1 MTRKLQF
8 LLTVL
13 LLVVGV
19 TSAWADNTVKYSTDG
34 GSSWTEA
41 ADLNA
46 LSSVFSGATSDIQ
59 VQLLNDQTL
68 TARLTWN
75 KAYTL
80 TIVPTKDITIKG
92 PAGAMWFLANVD
104 NAKIVMGN
112 NTYKIT
118 LDGENKSHTN
128 GDITRRE
135 NNGSVSLTNITFK
148 DFNLNST
155 THLCSSKEQ
164 GNADGLILEN
174 ITIENCTNPETAYI
188 YSNRVV
194 NDVIKL
200 KGYLNV
206 DEKSTGTTIRTKLE
220 TKYDSGKSTYTTTG
234 RIKVDDSAGA
244 LTATKTITVTFTE
257 QSSTYVPQIG
267 AAIIIN
273 STNNFTDETAAVFAL
288 ANNVAYGTF
297 RQNKDLKLTQA
308 YNLSVGEA
316 GAATLVLPFE
326 STIPTSPS
334 GLTCY
339 KLTYTSGDDITATAE
354 ESTLAANSPVLV
366 IGTASTD
373 YKFVST
379 ATSGDAATGSGQTSA
394 YGNMYGNY
402 DASWPVPVQT
412 DSKDNYILQNKA
424 SGLGFYKVVEGQNT
438 LSPNR
443 AYMSVKH
450 NDGGSSPAPAFF
462 SLDFNGMNGTT
473 GISITSRE
481 ETTRNNDGA
490 VYNLNGVRMN
500 GENLPK
506 GIYVKNG
513 RKFVVK

>member
-1 MTRKLQF
+1 MMF
-8 LLTVL
+8 LLMIG
-13 LLVVGV
+13 GV
-19 TSAWADNTVKYSTDG
+19 SQSWADNTVRYSTDG
-34 GSSWTEA
+34 GSNWTEA
-41 ADLNA
+41 ENLNA
-46 LSSVFSGATSDIQ
+46 LSSVLSSATSNIA
-59 VQLLNDQTL
+59 VEVNENQTL
-68 TARLTWN
+68 SARLTWS

-118 LDGENKSHTN
+118 LDGENKSHTS

-206 DEKSTGTTIRTKLE
+206 DENSSGTTIRTKLE
-220 TKYDSGKSTYTTTG
+220 TKYNSGTSTYTTTG

-257 QSSTYVPQIG
+257 KSTTYVPQIG
-267 AAIIIN
+267 APIIIN

-288 ANNVAYGTF
+288 ANDVAYGTF
-297 RQNKDLKLTQA
+297 RQNRDLKLTQA

-316 GAATLVLPFE
+316 GAATLVLPFAA
-326 STIPTSPS
+326 TIPS
-334 GLTCY
+334 GANCY
-339 KLTYTSGDDITATAE
+339 KLTYNDGDDIIATSEA
-354 ESTLAANSPVLV
+354 SLAANSPVLV
-366 IGTASTD
+366 IADEGT

-402 DASWPVPVQT
+402 DASWTVPVQT

-438 LSPNR
+438 LSPYR
-443 AYMSVKH
+443 AYLSASFTS
-450 NDGGSSPAPAFF
+450 GSPARAFLGIRFGGNITDIQSVENGETGF
-462 SLDFNGMNGTT
+462 SD
-473 GISITSRE
+473 
-481 ETTRNNDGA
+481 DDA
-490 VYNLNGVRMN
+490 PVYNMSGMLMQG
-500 GENLPK
+500 GNLPK
-506 GIYVKNG
+506 GIYVKKG
-513 RKFVVK
+513 KKFIVK

>member
-1 MTRKLQF
+1 MKQR
-8 LLTVL
+8 LLKRISLAL
-13 LLVVGV
+13 LMVVGASNV
-19 TSAWADNTVKYSTDG
+19 WADNTVRYSTDG
-34 GSSWTEA
+34 GSNWTEA

-46 LSSVFSGATSDIQ
+46 LSSVFSGATTDIQ
-59 VQLLNDQTL
+59 VQLLDNQTL
-68 TARLTWN
+68 SDRLTWG

-92 PAGAMWFLANVD
+92 PAGKMWFLANVN

-118 LDGENKSHTN
+118 LDGENKSHTS

-135 NNGSVSLTNITFK
+135 NDGSVSLTKITFK

-155 THLCSSKEQ
+155 CHLCSSKEQ

-206 DEKSTGTTIRTKLE
+206 DENSTGTTIRTKLE
-220 TKYDSGKSTYTTTG
+220 TKYNSGTSTYTTTG

-257 QSSTYVPQIG
+257 QSTTYVPQIG
-267 AAIIIN
+267 APIIIN

-288 ANNVAYGTF
+288 ANDVAYGTF

-316 GAATLVLPFE
+316 GAATLVVPFAA
-326 STIPTSPS
+326 TIPS
-334 GLTCY
+334 GATCY
-339 KLTYTSGDDITATAE
+339 KLEYSNGDNITATSEA
-354 ESTLAANSPVLV
+354 TLTANNPVLV
-366 IGTASTD
+366 ISDEGT

-379 ATSGDAATGSGQTSA
+379 ATSGDLATGSGQTSA
-394 YGNMYGNY
+394 YGAMVGNY
-402 DASWPVPVQT
+402 DANYVVPAN
-412 DSKDNYILQNKA
+412 KYILTNHSGTVGFRKANGTNNKIQA
-424 SGLGFYKVVEGQNT
+424 
-438 LSPNR
+438 NR
-443 AYMSVKH
+443 AYLDVTYTAGAPEFLGI
-450 NDGGSSPAPAFF
+450 NFDGDVTAIDAVEKKPAM
-462 SLDFNGMNGTT
+462 G
-473 GISITSRE
+473 
-481 ETTRNNDGA
+481 DGEI
-490 VYNLNGVRMN
+490 YNLQGVRMQ

-513 RKFVVK
+513 KKFVIK

>member
-1 MTRKLQF
+1 M
-8 LLTVL
+8 
-13 LLVVGV
+13 VVGA
-19 TSAWADNTVKYSTDG
+19 SNAWADNTVKYSTDG
-34 GSSWTEA
+34 GSNWTEA

-46 LSSVFSGATSDIQ
+46 LSSVFSGVTTDIQ
-59 VQLLNDQTL
+59 VQLLGDQTL
-68 TARLTWN
+68 TARLTWS

-92 PAGAMWFLANVD
+92 PTGAMWFLANVD

-118 LDGENKSHTN
+118 LDGENNSHTS

-135 NNGSVSLTNITFK
+135 KNGSVSLTNITFK
-148 DFNLNST
+148 DFNLNSA
-155 THLCSSKEQ
+155 THLCYSKSE

-188 YSNRVV
+188 YSDRVV

-206 DEKSTGTTIRTKLE
+206 DENSTGTTIRTKLE
-220 TKYDSGKSTYTTTG
+220 TKYNSEKSTYTTTG
-234 RIKVDDSAGA
+234 RIKVDDTAGA

-267 AAIIIN
+267 APIIIN
-273 STNNFTDETAAVFAL
+273 STNNFTDETAAVFTL
-288 ANNVAYGTF
+288 ANDVAYGTF

-308 YNLSVGEA
+308 YTLSIGTA
-316 GAATLVLPFE
+316 GAATLVLPFT
-326 STIPTSPS
+326 STIPTTPS

-339 KLTYTSGDDITATAE
+339 KLTYDGGDNITATAE
-354 ESTLAANSPVLV
+354 ESTLGANKPVLV
-366 IGTASTD
+366 IGTASTS

-402 DASWPVPVQT
+402 GASWTVPEQT

-438 LSPNR
+438 LSPYR
-443 AYMSVKH
+443 AYLSASFTS
-450 NDGGSSPAPAFF
+450 GSSARAF
-462 SLDFNGMNGTT
+462 L
-473 GISITSRE
+473 GIRFGGDITDIQAVENE
-481 ETTRNNDGA
+481 ETGFNDDDA
-490 VYNLNGVRMN
+490 PVYNMSGMLMQG
-500 GENLPK
+500 GNLPK
-506 GIYVKNG
+506 GIYVKRG
-513 RKFVVK
+513 KKFVVQ

>member
-1 MTRKLQF
+1 MFNSKKSLMKQKL
-8 LLTVL
+8 LKTLALGL
-13 LLVVGV
+13 LLMGGV
-19 TSAWADNTVKYSTDG
+19 NGVWADNTVKYSTDG
-34 GSSWTEA
+34 GNTWTEA

-46 LSSVFSGATSDIQ
+46 LSSSVFSGATTDIQ
-59 VQLLNDQTL
+59 VQLLDDQTL
-68 TARLTWN
+68 TARLTWS

-118 LDGENKSHTN
+118 LDGEKKSHTS

-206 DEKSTGTTIRTKLE
+206 DENSTGTTIRTKLE
-220 TKYDSGKSTYTTTG
+220 TKYNSGTSTYTTTG

-257 QSSTYVPQIG
+257 QSTTYVPQIG
-267 AAIIIN
+267 APIIIN

-288 ANNVAYGTF
+288 ANDVAYGTF

-308 YNLSVGEA
+308 Y
-316 GAATLVLPFE
+316 TLNVSDAKASTLILPFE
-326 STIPTSPS
+326 AKIPA
-334 GLTCY
+334 G
-339 KLTYTSGDDITATAE
+339 ITAYTLNYTAGASAVTATE
-354 ESTLAANSPVLV
+354 VTGETLAANTPVL
-366 IGTASTD
+366 INAEEGA

-379 ATSGDAATGSGQTSA
+379 ATNGEKATGSDAVTSGA
-394 YGNMYGNY
+394 LTGVYAETTPGTGH
-402 DASWPVPVQT
+402 
-412 DSKDNYILQNKA
+412 YILSVKNSK
-424 SGLGFYKVVEGQNT
+424 LGFYKTTASSKVA
-438 LSPNR
+438 PYH
-443 AYMSVKH
+443 AYLTATAS
-450 NDGGSSPAPAFF
+450 APAF
-462 SLDFNGMNGTT
+462 LDFVYG
-473 GISITSRE
+473 STSAI
-481 ETTRNNDGA
+481 ETPRTEQSA
-490 VYNLNGVRMN
+490 QCVYYNLNGQRVDHPTKGLYIVN
-500 GENLPK
+500 GK
-506 GIYVKNG
+506 K
-513 RKFVVK
+513 VVIK

>member
-1 MTRKLQF
+1 MKQR
-8 LLTVL
+8 LLKTIGLAL
-13 LLVVGV
+13 LMVVGA
-19 TSAWADNTVKYSTDG
+19 SNAWADNTVKYSTDG
-34 GSSWTEA
+34 GSNWTEA

-46 LSSVFSGATSDIQ
+46 LSSVFSGATTNIQ
-59 VQLLNDQTL
+59 VQLLDNQTL
-68 TARLTWN
+68 TSRVTWS

-92 PAGAMWFLANVD
+92 PAGAMWFLANAN

-118 LDGENKSHTN
+118 LDGENKSHTS

-135 NNGSVSLTNITFK
+135 NDGSVSLTNIKFK

-155 THLCSSKEQ
+155 THLCSSREQ

-174 ITIENCTNPETAYI
+174 ITIENCTNPATAYI
-188 YSNRVV
+188 YSDRVV

-206 DEKSTGTTIRTKLE
+206 DENSSGTTIRTKLE
-220 TKYDSGKSTYTTTG
+220 TKYNSGTSTYTTAG

-257 QSSTYVPQIG
+257 QSTTYVPQIG
-267 AAIIIN
+267 APIIIN

-288 ANNVAYGTF
+288 ANDVAYGTF

-326 STIPTSPS
+326 STIPS
-334 GLTCY
+334 GVSAFTLTH
-339 KLTYTSGDDITATAE
+339 TSGESTVNATAVE
-354 ESTLAANSPVLV
+354 TTLSANTPVLV
-366 IGTASTD
+366 NAEAGT

-379 ATSGDAATGSGQTSA
+379 ATSGDAATGSDPVSVGALTGVYANQTFGTDITS
-394 YGNMYGNY
+394 Y
-402 DASWPVPVQT
+402 D
-412 DSKDNYILQNKA
+412 NIYILNKIEDNV
-424 SGLGFYKVVEGQNT
+424 GFYKAANGLKVGA
-438 LSPNR
+438 NR
-443 AYMSVKH
+443 CYLTANEVPDVNNARSLRIVFGGDITGVNEVSAKKPVIE
-450 NDGGSSPAPAFF
+450 DG
-462 SLDFNGMNGTT
+462 
-473 GISITSRE
+473 IY
-481 ETTRNNDGA
+481 
-490 VYNLNGVRMN
+490 YNLSGQRVAHPTHGLYIVNGKKVFI
-500 GENLPK
+500 K
-506 GIYVKNG
+506 
-513 RKFVVK
+513 